1 MKPAPPAWA
10 RVQRVQQQA
19 PSLVPSLVP
28 PLAAGGKAAK
38 PPTLETV
45 RRRVADIEVR
55 LRRVSNES
63 DKLMLQ
69 AEMGRQRGLLSKGR
83 DFVKVTYPVNPPFAF
98 VQIAFEQEAGEFRY
112 TVREPRLLPGEDKT
126 LLELRAKMEST
137 ADQEE
142 VPVVQSGRLSD
153 DPAMQAYLRRK
164 FDFILDLY
172 NIDLPAERV
181 KPLYY
186 YLQRE
191 LIGLGQADAVLR
203 DPFIEDISC
212 NGHRV
217 PLYVFHRVF
226 GSMQTNVVY
235 PDEMLLNKYIQ
246 KLAQVSGKHV
256 SIYQP
261 ILDATLQDGSR
272 INLTLGTEVTRKGST
287 FSIRKFS
294 ADPISPVD
302 LIRLGS
308 IGPEPMAFLWHV
320 VQAKRSVLVSGG
332 TASGKTTLLNAVAMF
347 MRPEDKVVSIE
358 DTAEIHLGQPNWIQ
372 SVARAGFGAPGAGG
386 GKAGAI
392 SLFDLLVAALRQ
404 RPEYVLVGEVRGKEA
419 STLFQAIATG
429 HAALATIHAG
439 SIDELLH
446 RMESDPMDIPRAL
459 MQSLDVVAFPAQVTL
474 KNGGRARRLRHMTEI
489 VGLDPATNNLLT
501 SDPYAWDPES
511 DTFRSMGRSFILER
525 IAQSSGRS
533 LADQQKEVQAKARY
547 LGLLVKHG
555 INHYQEFTRRINA
568 YSVDPKQALEDLQAK
583 GA

>member
-1 MKPAPPAWA
+1 VQPSSLALRIPKDAKAPD
-10 RVQRVQQQA
+10 
-19 PSLVPSLVP
+19 
-28 PLAAGGKAAK
+28 
-38 PPTLETV
+38 LETL
-45 RRRVADIEVR
+45 RERCRGLELR
-55 LRRVSNES
+55 LRRANHES
-63 DKLMLQ
+63 EKVMLQ
-69 AEMGRQRGLLSKGR
+69 AEMGRQRALLSKGKEVVR
-83 DFVKVTYPVNPPFAF
+83 VTNPVNPPFAF
-98 VQIAFEQEAGEFRY
+98 VEVRFDQEEGEFNYR
-112 TVREPRLLPGEDKT
+112 VHEPKLLPGEEA
-126 LLELRAKMEST
+126 LLKDLKGKMEST

-142 VPVVQSGRLSD
+142 VPIVQSGRLSD

-164 FDFILDLY
+164 FDFVVDLY
-172 NIDLPAERV
+172 NIPIAPERV
-181 KPLYY
+181 KPVYY

-191 LIGLGQADAVLR
+191 LVGMGPADAVLR

-226 GSMQTNVVY
+226 GSMKTDVVY
-235 PDEMLLNKYIQ
+235 PDEMGLNKYIQ

-308 IGPEPMAFLWHV
+308 IGVEAMAFLWHV
-320 VQAKRSVLVSGG
+320 VQAKRSILVSGG

-372 SVARAGFGAPGAGG
+372 SVARQGFGSATAGA
-386 GKAGAI
+386 KAGAI

-429 HAALATIHAG
+429 HAAMATIHAG

-459 MQSLDVVAFPAQVTL
+459 LQSLDLVVFPAQVTL

-489 VGLDPATNNLLT
+489 VGLDPQTNNLLT
-501 SDPYAWDPES
+501 SDPYAWDPER
-511 DTFRSMGRSFILER
+511 DVFRNLGRSFVLER
-525 IAQSSGRS
+525 IAESTGRT
-533 LADQQKEVQAKARY
+533 LADQRAEVERKRQY
-547 LGLLVKHG
+547 LQLLVSQG
-555 INHYQEFTRRINA
+555 VNHYRELTRRVNA
-568 YSVDPKQALEDLQAK
+568 YYVNPKEAFADLQARA
-583 GA
+583 GAA

>member
-1 MKPAPPAWA
+1 VAL
-10 RVQRVQQQA
+10 
-19 PSLVPSLVP
+19 LVPKG
-28 PLAAGGKAAK
+28 AKA
-38 PPTLETV
+38 PDLETV
-45 RRRVADIEVR
+45 RLRCDALELR
-55 LRRVSNES
+55 LRRASHES
-63 DKLMLQ
+63 EKIMLQ
-69 AEMGRQRGLLSKGR
+69 AEMGRQRTLLSKGKEVVR
-83 DFVKVTYPVNPPFAF
+83 VTYPVNPPYAF
-98 VQIAFEQEAGEFRY
+98 VEIRFNQEEGEFNYR
-112 TVREPRLLPGEDKT
+112 VHEPRLLPGEDAILKD
-126 LLELRAKMEST
+126 LKLKMEST

-142 VPVVQSGRLSD
+142 VPIVQSGRLSD

-172 NIDLPAERV
+172 NVPIAPDRV
-181 KPLYY
+181 KPIYY

-191 LIGLGQADAVLR
+191 LIGMGNADAVLR

-226 GSMQTNVVY
+226 GSMKTDVVY
-235 PDEMLLNKYIQ
+235 PDEMGLNKYIQ

-287 FSIRKFS
+287 FSVRKFS

-308 IGPEPMAFLWHV
+308 IGVEAMAFLWHV
-320 VQAKRSVLVSGG
+320 IQSKRSILVSGG

-372 SVARAGFGAPGAGG
+372 SVARQGFGSAASGA
-386 GKAGAI
+386 KAGAI

-429 HAALATIHAG
+429 HAAMATIHAG

-459 MQSLDVVAFPAQVTL
+459 LQSLDLVVFPA
-474 KNGGRARRLRHMTEI
+474 
-489 VGLDPATNNLLT
+489 
-501 SDPYAWDPES
+501 
-511 DTFRSMGRSFILER
+511 
-525 IAQSSGRS
+525 
-533 LADQQKEVQAKARY
+533 
-547 LGLLVKHG
+547 
-555 INHYQEFTRRINA
+555 
-568 YSVDPKQALEDLQAK
+568 
-583 GA
+583 

>member
-1 MKPAPPAWA
+1 MGPEPACA
-10 RVQRVQQQA
+10 RVKQQN
-19 PSLVPSLVP
+19 
-28 PLAAGGKAAK
+28 PLALLNPKKLGKA
-38 PPTLETV
+38 PDLETV
-45 RRRVADIEVR
+45 RRRCAALELR
-55 LRRVSNES
+55 LRRASNES
-63 DKLMLQ
+63 EKIMLQ
-69 AEMGRQRGLLSKGR
+69 AEMGRQRGLLGR
-83 DFVKVTYPVNPPFAF
+83 GREFVRVTYPVNPPYAF
-98 VQIAFEQEAGEFRY
+98 VEIRFNQEEGEFNY
-112 TVREPRLLPGEDKT
+112 HVREPKLHADEGMLLA
-126 LLELRAKMEST
+126 ELRSKMEST

-142 VPVVQSGRLSD
+142 VPVVQAGRLSD
-153 DPAMQAYLRRK
+153 DAAMQAYLRRK
-164 FDFILDLY
+164 FDFVVDLY
-172 NIDLPAERV
+172 NLQIPPGREKA
-181 KPLYY
+181 LYY

-191 LIGLGQADAVLR
+191 LIGMGQADAVLR

-226 GSMQTNVVY
+226 GSMHTDVVY

-302 LIRLGS
+302 LVRLGS
-308 IGPEPMAFLWHV
+308 VGLEPMAFLWHV
-320 VQAKRSVLVSGG
+320 IQSKRSVLVSGG

-386 GKAGAI
+386 SKAGSI

-429 HAALATIHAG
+429 HAAMATIHAG

-446 RMESDPMDIPRAL
+446 RMESEPMDIPRAL

-474 KNGGRARRLRHMTEI
+474 KNGSRARRLRGMTE
-489 VGLDPATNNLLT
+489 VLGLDATTNNLLT
-501 SDPYAWDPES
+501 SDPYAWDPER
-511 DTFRSMGRSFILER
+511 DVFRFTGRSFILER

-533 LADQQKEVQAKARY
+533 LDDQLRELAQKRTY
-547 LGLLVKHG
+547 LDLLVKAG
-555 INHYQEFTRRINA
+555 VNHYQEFTRRINA
-568 YSVDPKQALEDLQAK
+568 YYVNPKQALEELGKKVA
-583 GA
+583 